1 VSKENIYSIA
11 TASILD
17 QATIRQALT
26 WSIADHVARAKST
39 GYNGVE
45 LWPQGRKPLSQ
56 IKSGE
61 LSQAERNGITSTHQT
76 VAKDLADAI
85 RTFSL
90 PDIEVSL
97 MMAERFKSLDYLE
110 KIRLL
115 VDRDIPVVL
124 FSSAPKDFLETT
136 KYREKGVQTDPAL
149 CAEIGATNAEEFVE
163 AVLEMGFTNVV
174 IDTHHL
180 RRPNIETGGENP
192 LSDWQKSVPVL
203 LPYTNEIH
211 VGLGRIDYGGVPRTE
226 IDAELWDFMNDGRRN
241 TNVVR
246 LLRSIAGTGWN
257 GLVVLETRPS
267 AIKDVFEQRG
277 FELSE
282 RNLLDSFERIRN
294 TLYQIFGN

>member
-1 VSKENIYSIA
+1 MSKENVYSIA

-17 QATIRQALT
+17 KATLGQALT
-26 WSIADHVARAKST
+26 WSIGDHVTTARST

-45 LWPQGRKPLSQ
+45 LWPQGRKPLTQ

-61 LSQAERNGITSTHQT
+61 LSQIERDGITSTHQT
-76 VAKDLADAI
+76 VAKDLTDSI

-97 MMAERFKSLDYLE
+97 MMAERFKSLNYLE

-115 VDRDIPVVL
+115 VNRDIPVVL
-124 FSSAPKDFLETT
+124 FSSTPKDFLETT
-136 KYREKGVQTDPAL
+136 KYREKGIQTDPAL
-149 CAEIGATNAEEFVE
+149 CSEIGATNAEEFIE
-163 AVLEMGFTNVV
+163 AILGMGFTNVV

-226 IDAELWDFMNDGRRN
+226 IDAELWDFMNDGRQN
-241 TNVVR
+241 TDVVK
-246 LLRSIAGTGWN
+246 LLRSIAGTDWK

-267 AIKDVFEQRG
+267 AIKDVLNQKG
-277 FELSE
+277 FQLSE
-282 RNLLDSFERIRN
+282 RILIDSFERIRN